1 MHTRNRL
8 AWLVGL
14 PIVLLL
20 SAGCATAPTPTGLLS
35 TVAPTNAATP
45 SPATPMPPI
54 TSASSPVPTAPSLPA
69 STKPASVTVTDGANR
84 TVTITGSPQRI
95 VSLAPST
102 TEIAFALGLGSR
114 VVAVDKLS
122 DYPSQ
127 VSGLARI
134 SVFPVNYEQVVS
146 FKPDLVLAA
155 SIQGPDEIKKLD
167 DLKLTM
173 LVVGAPTATF
183 DNVMSDIALVGKA
196 TGTDAMAKTVTD
208 AMKARSDAVKAKVAG
223 VQSKPRVFWELD
235 ATDPSKP
242 FTAGPG
248 SFIADMIALAG
259 GINVAAGAT
268 SAYPQFSAEE
278 ILAANPDVL
287 ILSDS
292 CSFFVN
298 PGCTPIETVKT
309 RKGWAA
315 ISAVKNGKV
324 LAIDDNL
331 VSRPG
336 PRIVD
341 GLEAAAK
348 LIHPELF
355 K

>member
-1 MHTRNRL
+1 MHTRNKL
-8 AWLVGL
+8 AGL
-14 PIVLLL
+14 IAL
-20 SAGCATAPTPTGLLS
+20 SITLMLFTACASAPTPTLISPTAIPPAAAPPLAP
-35 TVAPTNAATP
+35 TTMVAPT
-45 SPATPMPPI
+45 PA
-54 TSASSPVPTAPSLPA
+54 PTATALPA
-69 STKPASVTVTDGANR
+69 PTKPALVTVTDGANR
-84 TVTITGSPQRI
+84 TVTITGAPQRI

-122 DYPSQ
+122 DYPAQ
-127 VSGLARI
+127 VKDLPKV

-173 LVVGAPTATF
+173 LVVGAPTTTF
-183 DNVMSDIALVGKA
+183 DNVMSDITLVGKA
-196 TGTDAMAKTVTD
+196 TGTDAVAKTVTD
-208 AMKARSDAVKAKVAG
+208 AMKARVDAVKAKIAVA
-223 VQSKPRVFWELD
+223 QTKPRVFWELD

-248 SFIADMIALAG
+248 SFIGDMIALAG
-259 GINVAAGAT
+259 GVNVAANAKT
-268 SAYPQFSAEE
+268 AYPQYSAEE
-278 ILAANPDVL
+278 IIAANPDIL

-292 CSFFVN
+292 CTFFVN
-298 PGCTPIETVKT
+298 PGCTPVETVKT
-309 RKGWAA
+309 RNGWST
-315 ISAVKNGKV
+315 ISAVKNDKV
-324 LAIDDNL
+324 FPIDDNL

>member
-1 MHTRNRL
+1 M
-8 AWLVGL
+8 
-14 PIVLLL
+14 LLL
-20 SAGCATAPTPTGLLS
+20 FVACA
-35 TVAPTNAATP
+35 
-45 SPATPMPPI
+45 PA
-54 TSASSPVPTAPSLPA
+54 PVPTPVAPPVLTLSP
-69 STKPASVTVTDGANR
+69 SIKPASVTVTDGANR
-84 TVTITGSPQRI
+84 TVTITGAPQRI

-102 TEIAFALGLGSR
+102 TEIAFALGLGNR
-114 VVAVDKLS
+114 VVAVDTLS
-122 DYPSQ
+122 DYPPQ

-146 FKPDLVLAA
+146 LKPDLVLAA

-167 DLKLTM
+167 ELKLTM

-183 DNVMSDIALVGKA
+183 ENVMSDIALVGRA
-196 TGTDAMAKTVTD
+196 TGTEAIANTVTD
-208 AMKARSDAVKAKVAG
+208 AMKARSDAVKAKLAG
-223 VQSKPRVFWELD
+223 VQTRPRVYWELD

-248 SFIADMIALAG
+248 SFIGDMIALAG
-259 GINVAAGAT
+259 GINIADGAKT
-268 SAYPQFSAEE
+268 AYPQFSAEE
-278 ILAANPDVL
+278 IIAANPDIL
-287 ILSDS
+287 ILSDT

-298 PGCTPIETVKT
+298 PGCTPVETVKT
-309 RKGWAA
+309 RKGWSA
-315 ISAVKNGKV
+315 ISAVKNAKV
-324 LAIDDNL
+324 FAIDDNL

-336 PRIVD
+336 PRIAD